1 MVKNSIISVQGVEI
15 SITKHNEEDYICITD
30 MVGAKDGNSRAADI
44 IKNWIRNRSTIEF
57 LGTWE
62 KVFNPNFKVVEFD
75 HFKKEAG
82 LPTFTLSVSNWVEKT
97 NAIGIFSKKGKYGG
111 TYAHKDIAFEFGTA
125 ISPVFKLYLIK
136 EFQRLKEE
144 ENKNLKSI
152 EWIQRRFISKANY
165 SLQTDAI
172 QKFIIPK
179 STLPLRLQGIEYANE
194 AELVNLATLKYTA
207 KEWEEANPEL
217 AKKGN
222 LREYLPLEEL
232 VVLDNM
238 QVLNSTL
245 ISKGLSKND
254 RFEIIRLEAERQL
267 NVLSQNKTIANAKE
281 LSVKKEDF
289 DQLLLK
295 TIKDEK

>member
-1 MVKNSIISVQGVEI
+1 MTKTSIIKVGDKEI
-15 SITKHNEEDYICITD
+15 ALTRVNKEDYVSLTD
-30 MVGAKDGNSRAADI
+30 MVKGEEGDDH
-44 IKNWIRNRSTIEF
+44 IRNWMRNKNTIEF
-57 LGTWE
+57 LGFWE
-62 KVFNPNFKVVEFD
+62 KLNNPDFKGVEFD
-75 HFKKEAG
+75 TFLQEAG
-82 LPTFTLSVSNWVEKT
+82 FNRFTMTPRKWIDST
-97 NAIGIFSKKGKYGG
+97 NAIGIVSKSGRNGG
-111 TYAHKDIAFEFGTA
+111 TYAHKDIALEFA
-125 ISPVFKLYLIK
+125 YWISPVFRLYLIT

-179 STLPLRLQGIEYANE
+179 STLPVRLQGIEYANE
-194 AELVNLATLKYTA
+194 AELINLATLKYTA
-207 KEWEEANPEL
+207 KEWSEANPEL

-254 RFEIIRLEAERQL
+254 RFELIRLEAERQL
-267 NVLSQNKTIANAKE
+267 NVLSQNKTITNAKE
-281 LSVKKEDF
+281 LSVKKDDF

>member
-1 MVKNSIISVQGVEI
+1 MTKTSIIKVGGKEI
-15 SITKHNEEDYICITD
+15 ALTRVNKEDYVSLTD
-30 MVGAKDGNSRAADI
+30 MVKGEEGDDH
-44 IKNWIRNRSTIEF
+44 IRNWMRNKNTIEF
-57 LGTWE
+57 LGFWE
-62 KVFNPNFKVVEFD
+62 KLNNPDFKGVEFD
-75 HFKKEAG
+75 TFLQEAG
-82 LPTFTLSVSNWVEKT
+82 FNRFTMTPRKWIDST
-97 NAIGIFSKKGKYGG
+97 NAIGIVSKSGRNGG
-111 TYAHKDIAFEFGTA
+111 TYAHKDIALEFA
-125 ISPVFKLYLIK
+125 YWISPVFRLYLIT

-179 STLPLRLQGIEYANE
+179 STLPVRLQGIEYANE
-194 AELVNLATLKYTA
+194 AELINLATLKYTA
-207 KEWEEANPEL
+207 KEWSEANPEL

-254 RFEIIRLEAERQL
+254 RFELIRLEAERQL
-267 NVLSQNKTIANAKE
+267 NVLSQNKTITNAKE
-281 LSVKKEDF
+281 LSVKKDDF

>member
-1 MVKNSIISVQGVEI
+1 MTKTSIIKVGGKEI
-15 SITKHNEEDYICITD
+15 ALTRVNKEDYVSLTD
-30 MVGAKDGNSRAADI
+30 MVKGEEGDDH
-44 IKNWIRNRSTIEF
+44 IRNWMRNKNTIEF
-57 LGTWE
+57 LGFWE
-62 KVFNPNFKVVEFD
+62 KLNNPDFKGVEFD
-75 HFKKEAG
+75 TFLQEAG
-82 LPTFTLSVSNWVEKT
+82 FNRFTMTPRKWIDST
-97 NAIGIFSKKGKYGG
+97 NAIGIVSKSGRNGG
-111 TYAHKDIAFEFGTA
+111 TYAHKDIALEFA
-125 ISPVFKLYLIK
+125 YWISPVFRLYLIT

-179 STLPLRLQGIEYANE
+179 STLPVRLQGIEYANE
-194 AELVNLATLKYTA
+194 AGLINLATLKYTA
-207 KEWEEANPEL
+207 KEWSEANPEL

-254 RFEIIRLEAERQL
+254 RFELIRLEAERQL
-267 NVLSQNKTIANAKE
+267 NVLSQNKTITNAKE
-281 LSVKKEDF
+281 LSVKKDDF

>member
-1 MVKNSIISVQGVEI
+1 MTKTSIIKIEGKEI
-15 SITKHNEEDYICITD
+15 TLTRINKEDYVSLTD
-30 MVGAKDGNSRAADI
+30 MVKGEEGDDH
-44 IKNWIRNRSTIEF
+44 IRNWMRNKNTIEF
-57 LGTWE
+57 LGFWE
-62 KVFNPNFKVVEFD
+62 KLNNPDFKGVEFD
-75 HFKKEAG
+75 TFLQEAG
-82 LPTFTLSVSNWVEKT
+82 YNRFTMTPRKWIDST
-97 NAIGIFSKKGKYGG
+97 NAIGIVSKSGRNGG
-111 TYAHKDIAFEFGTA
+111 TYAHKDIALEFA
-125 ISPVFKLYLIK
+125 YWISPVFRLYLIT

-144 ENKNLKSI
+144 ENKNHKSI

-179 STLPLRLQGIEYANE
+179 STLPQRLQGIEYANE

-207 KEWEEANPEL
+207 KEWGEANPEL

-295 TIKDEK
+295 TIKDDK